1 MSGAMAT
8 TERRAGGDAAT
19 ACVDATS
26 TTASDDR
33 LGTLLSRMECQR
45 DVLRAVLEACDEPRT
60 IEQIEDATRDARER
74 HRSIFGVDALCLQLE
89 QAGALQRVCASG
101 GPYDEDVL
109 GDIETTEVVDGV
121 EYLERREPPAVLW
134 RLTEHGHAALAAR
147 DPLAGFEAL
156 CARDARH
163 VPIYRE
169 ILAMC
174 GRDGGATVGDIS
186 KAVDDSPLCQSPRL
200 YAAHFIDNLEACG
213 AVTWGPPWV
222 ATDAGLR
229 GLEML
234 DDGDATR

>member
-1 MSGAMAT
+1 MSGATT
-8 TERRAGGDAAT
+8 TERRVGGGVAT
-19 ACVDATS
+19 ARVDATS

-33 LGTLLSRMECQR
+33 LGTLLSRMGRQR
-45 DVLRAVLEACDEPRT
+45 DVLCAVLEACDEPRT
-60 IEQIEDATRDARER
+60 IGQVEDATRDARER
-74 HRSIFGVDALCLQLE
+74 HRSIFGVDALCLLLE

-101 GPYDEDVL
+101 KPYDETALEGV
-109 GDIETTEVVDGV
+109 ETTEVVDGI

-134 RLTEHGHAALAAR
+134 RLTESGQAALAAR
-147 DPLAGFEAL
+147 DPLSGLEAL
-156 CARDARH
+156 RARDARH

-174 GRDGGATVGDIS
+174 ARDGGATVGDIS
-186 KAVDDSPLCQSPRL
+186 RAVDDSPLCQSPRL

-222 ATDAGLR
+222 ATDAGLQ